1 MVLMAMAML
10 VAVLAVFTFGMVT
23 VFPGSIKL
31 RLVERVGMDDS
42 QIGKSITV
50 WQVMTLIFT
59 IVVGP
64 VLDRLG
70 HKPILITGFVLVG
83 LAMCLFAT
91 AKRASGVFFAS
102 ALLGVGG
109 SCVNSGGNTLLPALN
124 TSNPAAASNL
134 GNVFFGLG
142 AFIVPFLISF
152 LFARFP
158 FTISVGLFGLISFA
172 AAIPALFAQ
181 YPAISES
188 YDWASAL
195 SLVHNPT
202 ALIAGLILF
211 CYIGLEVSTASWSTT
226 YLKNAGFAENRASL
240 VFSLFWVAMIV
251 GRLIAS
257 QTVTTSIG
265 KATIGGAAFAAAV
278 GLFILTITKN
288 RLLAGAIIVV
298 TGLCYAPIFPT
309 TVGVTFSR
317 FSPSLYGS
325 VYAIMV
331 AIGLLGPSIIPAWI
345 GYYSKTRSIQAGY
358 RLMVAL
364 ATLLVVFAIFL

>member
-1 MVLMAMAML
+1 MLMAML
-10 VAVLAVFTFGMVT
+10 VAVLAVFAFGMVT

-42 QIGKSITV
+42 QMGKSITV
-50 WQVMTLIFT
+50 WQATTLILT

-64 VLDRLG
+64 LLDRLG
-70 HKPILITGFVLVG
+70 HKPILIAGFLLVG
-83 LAMCLFAT
+83 LAMCLFAV
-91 AKRASGVFFAS
+91 AKHSSGVFFAS

-142 AFIVPFLISF
+142 AFVVPFLISF
-152 LFARFP
+152 LFARFG
-158 FTISVGLFGLISFA
+158 FTFSVALFGFISFA
-172 AAIPALFAQ
+172 AAIPALFAR
-181 YPAISES
+181 YPAVSES
-188 YDWASAL
+188 YNWSSAL

-211 CYIGLEVSTASWSTT
+211 CYIGLEVSSASWSTT
-226 YLKNAGFAENRASL
+226 YLKRIGFPEQKASL
-240 VFSLFWVAMIV
+240 IFSLFWMAMIV

-257 QTVTTSIG
+257 QTITTSIG
-265 KATIGGAAFAAAV
+265 KATIGGAALAAAI
-278 GLFILTITKN
+278 GLSILTVTSS
-288 RLLAGAIIVV
+288 RLLAAIIIIA
-298 TGLCYAPIFPT
+298 TGFCYAPIFPT

-325 VYAIMV
+325 VYAVMV
-331 AIGLLGPSIIPAWI
+331 AIGLLGPSIIPALI

-358 RLMVAL
+358 RLMVVL
-364 ATLLVVFAIFL
+364 AVLLVLFAIFL

>member
-1 MVLMAMAML
+1 MVMAML

-31 RLVERVGMDDS
+31 RLVERVGMDDA
-42 QIGKSITV
+42 QMGKSIMV
-50 WQVMTLIFT
+50 WQATTLIFT

-64 VLDRLG
+64 LLDRLG
-70 HKPILITGFVLVG
+70 HKPILITGFLLVG
-83 LAMCLFAT
+83 LAMCLFAI
-91 AKRASGVFFAS
+91 AKHSAGVFFAS
-102 ALLGVGG
+102 ALLGLGG
-109 SCVNSGGNTLLPALN
+109 SCINSGGNTLLPALN
-124 TSNPAAASNL
+124 TANPAAASNL

-142 AFIVPFLISF
+142 AFVVPFVISF
-152 LFARFP
+152 LFARFRYTVSIA
-158 FTISVGLFGLISFA
+158 FFGFVSFA
-172 AAIPALFAQ
+172 ATVPALFAH
-181 YPAISES
+181 YPPVSES
-188 YDWASAL
+188 YDWSSAL
-195 SLVHNPT
+195 SLVYNPT

-211 CYIGLEVSTASWSTT
+211 CYIGLEVSSASWSTT
-226 YLKNAGFAENRASL
+226 YLKNIGFPERKASIL
-240 VFSLFWVAMIV
+240 FSLFWVAMIV

-265 KATIGGAAFAAAV
+265 KATIGGAALAAAV
-278 GLFILTITKN
+278 GLFILTITKS
-288 RLLAGAIIVV
+288 RLVAGVIIVL

-331 AIGLLGPSIIPAWI
+331 AIGLLGPSIVPAWI

-364 ATLLVVFAIFL
+364 AALLVVFVIFL